1 MPVRTHHVEERLNPV
16 EFHTRRARSE
26 RNRAYA
32 GLLSYIFDRRIAD

>member
-1 MPVRTHHVEERLNPV
+1 MPVRHHHVEPRVNPV

-32 GLLSYIFDRRIAD
+32 GLLAWIFDRKIAE